1 MFLHGSYKDELRRY
15 TEKVRDREL
24 VTMHEDL
31 LSALAEGSGLILVTG
46 PTGHGKTT
54 AIEAVLGDPRC
65 PPNVIFI
72 GDIRG
77 EVQDAFH
84 AVQLARTRV
93 VVAVLRIPR
102 ATGAFVRLTDMGVP
116 AGDLVAVVRTV
127 FTTRLLRPGQSTP
140 VLLHEQLRVTSS
152 LGELVLADPSED
164 AVHRLAMKDGMR
176 TLRQAGLEHVREGR
190 LTHAAVVDATP
201 DD

>member
-1 MFLHGSYKDELRRY
+1 M
-15 TEKVRDREL
+15 
-24 VTMHEDL
+24 
-31 LSALAEGSGLILVTG
+31 ILVTG

-77 EVQDAFH
+77 EVQDAFR
-84 AVQLARTRV
+84 AVQLARTQV

-116 AGDLVAVVRTV
+116 ARELVDVVRMV
-127 FTTRLLRPGQSTP
+127 FTTRLLRPAQSTP
-140 VLLHEQLRVTSS
+140 VLLHERLRVTNA

-164 AVHRLAMKDGMR
+164 AVHRHAIKGGMR
-176 TLRQAGLEHVREGR
+176 SLRQAGLEHVRAGR
-190 LTHAAVVDATP
+190 LTHAAVLDATP